1 VRIAILSDGIPPFMM
16 GGMQKHSKL
25 IGEYLAKLGHKVT
38 MFHYSENAQNAAKA
52 ASFFSEEALLNLCFE
67 HFVYEDSGKLPG
79 HYLRAQRKMSEIYLG
94 RLLNMPAFDFI
105 YAKGFMGWALLQ
117 RRDELKISSPVGLKL
132 HGMNMFQKQPNIRG
146 EITKYLFRKKVRDMM
161 NKADYV
167 FSYGGK
173 ITSIINQELSNH
185 NDRVIEIPS
194 GITNDWLVNPELIEN
209 SSGVIKILFVG
220 RYDRLKGLPEL
231 YAAIPELKMSD
242 KCIFTFVG
250 PIPKSQQLQKENVKY
265 LGVIY
270 DENELKD
277 VYDEHDVLVCPSIS
291 EGMPNV
297 IMEGMARGLVI
308 IATDVGA
315 TNILVSEKNG
325 QLLKTAKAKDIAV
338 AIDKICMLT
347 DMGMLK
353 LKKQSRETINDFVWS
368 KIALELNKWLER
380 LK

>member
-1 VRIAILSDGIPPFMM
+1 MRIAILSDGIPPFMM

>member
-38 MFHYSENAQNAAKA
+38 LFHYSENVQNAAKA
-52 ASFFSEEALLNLCFE
+52 VSFFSEEALLNLCFE

>member
-1 VRIAILSDGIPPFMM
+1 MRIAILSDGIPPFMM

-231 YAAIPELKMSD
+231 YAAIPGLKMSD